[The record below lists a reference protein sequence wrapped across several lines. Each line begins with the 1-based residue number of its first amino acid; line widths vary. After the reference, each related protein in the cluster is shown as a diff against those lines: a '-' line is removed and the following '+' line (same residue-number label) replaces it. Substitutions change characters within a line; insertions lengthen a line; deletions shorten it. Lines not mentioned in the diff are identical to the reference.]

1 MNLNCRKKALAVAAV
16 SMMLLGAASDV
27 AQVAWVKDFD
37 SALKQAAKEKKFI
50 FLDLSASW

>member
-1 MNLNCRKKALAVAAV
+1 MNRISRKIITVTAILSVLILTPGLAT
-16 SMMLLGAASDV
+16 
-27 AQVAWVKDFD
+27 AQIAWVEDLD